1 MKSKKHIRKSIKD
14 WLRHKLFKLTGY
26 GKDTIVK
33 VFAVTALLVLI
44 SLFINNNPVK
54 YLIILLCVF
63 IWLFT
68 LYFFRDPERK
78 LPGNYRPGMII
89 SPGDG
94 KVVIAETVVNNERDF
109 FKDEEELFQI
119 SIFLSPLNVH
129 VNRIPMSGT
138 VTYLKYIKGD
148 YIVAFDH
155 KSSERN
161 ERSVIGIEDK
171 STGKKVL
178 FKQIAG
184 FVARRIVYEISEG
197 NSVEAGER
205 FGMIKFGSRVDI
217 LLKKDAKISV
227 SLNQKTTGGE
237 TIIAEI

>member
-1 MKSKKHIRKSIKD
+1 M
-14 WLRHKLFKLTGY
+14 FKLTGY
-26 GKDTIVK
+26 GKDTILK
-33 VFAVTALLVLI
+33 VFAFTALLVLI
-44 SLFINNNPVK
+44 SLFINNNLVK
-54 YLIILLCVF
+54 YFIILLCVF

-78 LPGNYRPGMII
+78 LPGNYSPDMII

-94 KVVIAETVVNNERDF
+94 KVVIAETVKNYEKEF
-109 FKDEEELFQI
+109 FKDEEELVQI

-129 VNRIPMSGT
+129 VNRIPMSGK

-171 STGKKVL
+171 LTGRKVL

-227 SLNQKTTGGE
+227 KLNQITTGGE
-237 TIIAEI
+237 TIIAEL